1 MYNNCHLFERIMVET
16 ITNSWTN
23 NVLLRIKVNY
33 SYLQQSKEKT
43 NYNVRFGI
51 SLLVWYI
58 LKIKHVL
65 EALVFRT
72 WYDTDYDRLL
82 LKYIHRHFNV
92 SPDEYCK
99 CWRQV
104 ATKFGPRISPLSI
117 EIMKSWV
124 TKYLTKGVP
133 SYLIKRAPK
142 SIWRRGQILLDY
154 VIQGVSH

>member
-23 NVLLRIKVNY
+23 NVLLRIKINY
-33 SYLQQSKEKT
+33 SYLQQSKEKK
-43 NYNVRFGI
+43 NHDIRFGI
-51 SLLVWYI
+51 LLLVWYV

-65 EALVFRT
+65 FRT

-92 SPDEYCK
+92 CLDEYFK

-117 EIMKSWV
+117 EIIKSWV

-133 SYLIKRAPK
+133 SYWIKRAPK
-142 SIWRRGQILLDY
+142 SIWRRG
-154 VIQGVSH
+154 